1 MNKFLATTAA
11 GLAIATGSVAVA
23 TLSPLGTA
31 FAQDTAGQSS
41 TAQSGGDHAGRKGV
55 MRAIARAAVKDA
67 AGVIGISPQDLVNEL
82 KDGKSVAD
90 VATAHGVDPQ
100 TVIDKLTT
108 DANARIDEAVANG
121 KVTQEKADAA
131 KAKTSERVTK
141 LVNKTFDGS
150 HRPGARTQG

>member
-23 TLSPLGTA
+23 TLTPLGTA
-31 FAQDTAGQSS
+31 FAQDGTGQ
-41 TAQSGGDHAGRKGV
+41 TPTTQSGADHAGHKGIV
-55 MRAIARAAVKDA
+55 RAVARAAVKDA
-67 AGVIGISPQDLVNEL
+67 AGVIGISPQDLMTEL
-82 KDGKSVAD
+82 KDGKSVAE

-108 DANARIDEAVANG
+108 DANARIDQAVANG

-141 LVNKTFDGS
+141 LVNKKFDGS
-150 HRPGARTQG
+150 RMGARKQG